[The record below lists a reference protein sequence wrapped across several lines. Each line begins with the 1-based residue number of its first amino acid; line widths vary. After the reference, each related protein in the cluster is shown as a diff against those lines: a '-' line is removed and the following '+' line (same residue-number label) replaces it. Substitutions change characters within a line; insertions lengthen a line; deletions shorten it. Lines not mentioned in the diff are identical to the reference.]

1 MDLDS
6 DIMDDAGVWASLAA
20 LVNADAKAKEGKGP
34 DHLTQAA
41 LQEAVGL
48 SIMTTRRARL
58 LLEKWGLATSEERLD
73 GRTRSRVS
81 RVTDHG
87 RRVHKMRE
95 ELRAALQQGKATTE
109 RRAKGR
115 E

>member
-6 DIMDDAGVWASLAA
+6 DILDDSGVWAALAA
-20 LVNADAKAKEGKGP
+20 LVEHGSR
-34 DHLTQAA
+34 TQAE
-41 LQEAVGL
+41 LQETIGL

-58 LLEKWGLATSEERLD
+58 LLEKWGLSTSEERFD
-73 GRTRSRVS
+73 GRTRYRVS
-81 RVTDHG
+81 FPTDHG
-87 RRVHKMRE
+87 RRVHKMRQD
-95 ELRAALQQGKATTE
+95 LHAALLQGKAATE